1 MTTPAPTVRRKRPA
15 RPQFASSVLL
25 LEAILV
31 LFATLTAYGLAAAR
45 QTTFAAGTA
54 WLVGGALIVVLAVL
68 SRTVTRPGGY
78 VAGSVAQVVVLA
90 AGVVM
95 PMMAVVGAV
104 FVIMWV
110 VALRLGGRIDRERAA
125 WDAAHPGQVSA

>member
-1 MTTPAPTVRRKRPA
+1 MTTPAPAVRRKRPA

-25 LEAILV
+25 LEAVLV
-31 LFATLTAYGLAAAR
+31 LFATLTAYGLATAK
-45 QTTFAAGTA
+45 QTEFSAGTA
-54 WLVGGALIVVLAVL
+54 WLVGGALMVLLAVL

-78 VAGSVAQVVVLA
+78 VAGSVAQALVLA

-110 VALRLGGRIDRERAA
+110 VALRLGGRIDRERAE

>member
-1 MTTPAPTVRRKRPA
+1 MTTPAPAVRRKRPA

-25 LEAILV
+25 LEAVLV
-31 LFATLTAYGLAAAR
+31 LFATLTAFGLAAAK
-45 QTTFAAGTA
+45 QTEYSAGTA
-54 WLVGGALIVVLAVL
+54 WLVGGALVVLLAVL

-78 VAGSVAQVVVLA
+78 VAGSLAQVLVLVTGAVV
-90 AGVVM
+90 
-95 PMMAVVGAV
+95 PMMALLGAV

-110 VALRLGGRIDRERAA
+110 VALRLGGRIDRERAE

>member
-1 MTTPAPTVRRKRPA
+1 
-15 RPQFASSVLL
+15 
-25 LEAILV
+25 
-31 LFATLTAYGLAAAR
+31 
-45 QTTFAAGTA
+45 
-54 WLVGGALIVVLAVL
+54 VL

-78 VAGSVAQVVVLA
+78 VAGSVAQVLVLA

>member
-1 MTTPAPTVRRKRPA
+1 MTTPAPTVRRKRHA

-45 QTTFAAGTA
+45 QTVFSAGTA
-54 WLVGGALIVVLAVL
+54 WLVGGALMVVLAVL

-78 VAGSVAQVVVLA
+78 VAGSVAQVLVLA

>member
-1 MTTPAPTVRRKRPA
+1 MTSPSPTVRRKRPA
-15 RPQFASSVLL
+15 RPQFASSILL

-31 LFATLTAYGLAAAR
+31 LFATLTAYGLAAAK
-45 QTTFAAGTA
+45 QTEFSTGTA
-54 WLVGGALIVVLAVL
+54 WLVGGALMVVLAVL

-78 VAGSVAQVVVLA
+78 VAGSVAQALVLA

-95 PMMAVVGAV
+95 PTMAVVGAV
-104 FVIMWV
+104 FVILWV
-110 VALRLGGRIDRERAA
+110 VALRLGARIDRERAE

>member
-25 LEAILV
+25 LEAIMV

-45 QTTFAAGTA
+45 QTVFSAGTA
-54 WLVGGALIVVLAVL
+54 WLVGGALMVVLAVL

-78 VAGSVAQVVVLA
+78 VAGSVAQVLVLA